1 MATRVYLRLDA
12 LRALAERNGWTKPGG
27 RDRLNATA
35 IADAIG
41 VNVSTVTRII
51 AGDPCG
57 PATIS
62 GLLAVTDAGFDDLFT
77 RDANGTTA
85 GVA

>member
-1 MATRVYLRLDA
+1 MATRVYVKLDA
-12 LRALAERNGWTKPGG
+12 LRAVAEQHGWTKPGG
-27 RDRLNATA
+27 KDRLNATA

-62 GLLAVTDAGFDDLFT
+62 GLLAVTDVGFDDLFT
-77 RDANGTTA
+77 RESNGTTVGA
-85 GVA
+85 A